1 MIDTLTLKE
10 TFENNGFSAN
20 QASTLSHAMNELSKD
35 KDNVATKEELHQVRN
50 ELKKDIKE
58 VREELKNN
66 IKEVREEIKDV
77 RCEIKDLRTQMT
89 NLWDCLKDLRKEM
102 IKDMEN
108 LENRLIHKL
117 TYRTMISQLSIGAI
131 LVTLMI
137 YFHQR

>member
-1 MIDTLTLKE
+1 MIDTLTLTE

-35 KDNVATKEELHQVRN
+35 KDNLATKEELHQVRN
-50 ELKKDIKE
+50 ELKNDIKE
-58 VREELKNN
+58 IREELKNN

-77 RCEIKDLRTQMT
+77 RSEIKDLRTQMT

>member
-35 KDNVATKEELHQVRN
+35 KDNLATKEELHQVRN

-66 IKEVREEIKDV
+66 IKEVREEIKDA

>member
-35 KDNVATKEELHQVRN
+35 KDNLATKEELHQVRN

>member
-35 KDNVATKEELHQVRN
+35 KDNLATKEELHQVRN
-50 ELKKDIKE
+50 ELKNDIKE

-77 RCEIKDLRTQMT
+77 RSEIKDLRTQMT

-137 YFHQR
+137 YFHQQ